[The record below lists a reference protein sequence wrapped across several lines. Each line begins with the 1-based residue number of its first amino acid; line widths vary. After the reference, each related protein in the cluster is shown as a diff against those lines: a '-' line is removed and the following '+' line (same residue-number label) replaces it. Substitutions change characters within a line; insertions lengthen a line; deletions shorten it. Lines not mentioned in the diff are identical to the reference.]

1 LLLASSPLDGCSLLL
16 LLWLSRSL
24 SHVVLGLCVV
34 CSFESERLAKLA
46 RWHDY
51 L

>member
-1 LLLASSPLDGCSLLL
+1 LL

-24 SHVVLGLCVV
+24 SHVVLWIVL

-46 RWHDY
+46 RRHGY